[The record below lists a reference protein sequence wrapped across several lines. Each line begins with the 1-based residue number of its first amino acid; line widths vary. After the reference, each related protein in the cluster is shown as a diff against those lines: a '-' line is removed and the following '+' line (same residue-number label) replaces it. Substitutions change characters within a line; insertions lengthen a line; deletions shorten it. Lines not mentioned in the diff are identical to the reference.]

1 MPTASPDL
9 LAGLNPEQVRAV
21 TAPDGPTLVI
31 AGPGSG
37 KTRVLTHR
45 IAWLIAERGVP
56 ASSILAVTFTNK
68 AAREMRQR
76 VEQLL
81 PVELAAGL
89 TMGTFHSFGVR
100 VLRENPGLVADRLG
114 ILRNFT
120 IYDDADQQAIVKQAI
135 SNIGQDPKQLA
146 PRRVSSRVSAYKS
159 SMIGPDEARD
169 TAVNFGEE
177 IMARA
182 YGEYQRLLRKANA
195 IDFDDLLVL
204 PLKLFEAEPR
214 VLERYQERFRHILV
228 DEYQDTNRVQYVL
241 VEALAQLHQNL
252 FVVGDPDQ
260 SIYRWRQADI
270 RNILDFQTA
279 FHEAQRVDLEVN
291 YRSTGR
297 IVAVADNVIRL
308 NRDRID
314 RRLRTHNDDGDQ
326 VSIRELADQ
335 QHEADFV
342 VGEIRRVMQ
351 QRVLRGDD
359 FAVMYRTTAQS
370 RVLEEAFRVSE
381 IPYQIVGGVRFYDR
395 KEVKD
400 VHAAFKLII
409 NPSDSV
415 SLERVLENMP
425 IGRGLGPKALEAIDT
440 WSIFS
445 RRPMLEGFTALARN
459 ELDAPQLSGAART
472 AATKLGA
479 VYEQL
484 QELERTEPLT
494 SLFDNLVKLTGY
506 REHLAHSDDDDLDR
520 WENVLEVRA
529 DMERYDV
536 LEPGESLGAYLEQ
549 VALVADVDALDD
561 DSKGRVTLITLHS
574 AKGLEFPV
582 VFITGLEEGLLPV
595 SRAVEAEYSDPGAIE
610 EERRLFYVGITRAE
624 QLLYLTYVANRMTW
638 GRYQPG
644 VASRFLDSLPQEH
657 IKDLGRR
664 SSVSPRGGTSLSGRV
679 QTLSGLPQSTLKPAT
694 IPAKATVRAWAA
706 GERVF
711 HPKFGEGTIS
721 EVVERRGD
729 QELAIAFQRHG
740 QKRLLAS
747 LAPLDLISD

>member
-1 MPTASPDL
+1 MQTTSVDL

-45 IAWLIAERGVP
+45 IAWLIAEKGVP

-68 AAREMRQR
+68 ASREMRQR

-81 PVELAAGL
+81 TPEAAAGL

-100 VLRENPGLVADRLG
+100 VLRENPGYVADRLG

-120 IYDDADQQAIVKQAI
+120 IYDDADQQAIVKQVIA
-135 SNIGQDPKQLA
+135 NIGQDPKQLA
-146 PRRVSSRVSAYKS
+146 PRRVSSRISAYKS
-159 SMIGPDEARD
+159 GMITPEQARD
-169 TAVNFGEE
+169 TAESFGDE

-182 YGEYQRLLRKANA
+182 YAEYQRLLRKANA
-195 IDFDDLLVL
+195 IDFDDLLIL
-204 PLKLFEAEPR
+204 PLRLFDAEPQ
-214 VLERYQERFRHILV
+214 LLQRYQERFRHILV

-241 VEALAQLHQNL
+241 VEALAKRHQNL

-270 RNILDFQTA
+270 RNILDFQKS
-279 FHEAQRVDLEVN
+279 FQDAQRVDLEMN
-291 YRSTGR
+291 YRSTAR

-308 NRDRID
+308 NRDRIE
-314 RRLRTHNDDGDQ
+314 RRLRTNNDDGEK

-342 VGEIRRVMQ
+342 VSEIRRLMKQ
-351 QRVLRGDD
+351 HGFRGDD

-370 RVLEEAFRVSE
+370 RVLEEAFRISDL
-381 IPYQIVGGVRFYDR
+381 PYQIVGGVRFYDR

-400 VHAAFKLII
+400 VLAAFKLIV
-409 NPSDSV
+409 NPSDTV

-440 WSIFS
+440 WSVLT
-445 RRPMLEGFTALARN
+445 RRPILDGFIAIARN
-459 ELDAPQLSGAART
+459 ELDAPQLSGNARAA
-472 AATKLGA
+472 AAKLGSA
-479 VYEQL
+479 YEQL
-484 QELERTEPLT
+484 QALEQTEPLT
-494 SLFDNLVKLTGY
+494 SLFDSLVKLTGY
-506 REHLAHSDDDDLDR
+506 RDFLAHSDDDELER

-529 DMERYDV
+529 DMERYNV
-536 LEPGESLGAYLEQ
+536 LEPGESLAAYLEQ
-549 VALVADVDALDD
+549 VALVADVDSLDD
-561 DSKGRVTLITLHS
+561 ESKGRVTLITLHS

-624 QLLYLTYVANRMTW
+624 KLLYITYVANRMTW

-664 SSVSPRGGTSLSGRV
+664 STLSPKAGTSLSGRV
-679 QTLSGLPQSTLKPAT
+679 QSLSGLPQSALKPAP
-694 IPAKATVRAWAA
+694 IPPKAAVRAWSV
-706 GERVF
+706 GERIF
-711 HPKFGEGTIS
+711 HPKFGEGTIT

-729 QELAIAFQRHG
+729 QELAITFQRHG

-747 LAPLDLISD
+747 IAPLDLITD

>member
-1 MPTASPDL
+1 MQSATVDL

-21 TAPDGPTLVI
+21 TAPDGPVLVI

-45 IAWLIAERGVP
+45 IAWLIADQGVHP
-56 ASSILAVTFTNK
+56 SGILAVTFTNK

-81 PVELAAGL
+81 TPEAAAGL

-100 VLRENPGLVADRLG
+100 VLRENPGFVADHLG

-120 IYDDADQQAIVKQAI
+120 IYDDADQQAIVKQVIA
-135 SNIGQDPKQLA
+135 NIGQDPKQLA
-146 PRRVSSRVSAYKS
+146 PRRVSSRISAYKS
-159 SMIGPDEARD
+159 GMVSVEQARD
-169 TAVNFGEE
+169 TAENFGDE

-182 YGEYQRLLRKANA
+182 YAEYQRLLLKANA
-195 IDFDDLLVL
+195 IDFDDLLIL
-204 PLKLFEAEPR
+204 PLQLYDAEPR
-214 VLERYQERFRHILV
+214 VLQRYQDRFHHVLV

-241 VEALAQLHQNL
+241 VEALAQKHKNL

-270 RNILDFQTA
+270 RNILDFQKS
-279 FHEAQRVDLEVN
+279 FDDAQRVDLEVN
-291 YRSTGR
+291 YRSTAR
-297 IVAVADNVIRL
+297 IVAVADNVIKL

-314 RRLRTHNDDGDQ
+314 RRLRTNNDDGDQ

-342 VGEIRRVMQ
+342 VSEIRRVMQ
-351 QRVLRGDD
+351 QRGLRGED

-370 RVLEEAFRVSE
+370 RVLEEAFRVSSV
-381 IPYQIVGGVRFYDR
+381 PYQIVGGVRFYDR

-400 VHAAFKLII
+400 VLAAFKLIV
-409 NPSDSV
+409 NPADTV

-425 IGRGLGPKALEAIDT
+425 IGRGLGPKAMEIVDQ
-440 WSIFS
+440 WSIFARQPALNGFIAIS
-445 RRPMLEGFTALARN
+445 RGDV
-459 ELDAPQLSGAART
+459 DAPALSGSARSAA
-472 AATKLGA
+472 AKLGSVFA
-479 VYEQL
+479 QL
-484 QELERTEPLT
+484 QSLEQTESLT
-494 SLFDNLVKLTGY
+494 SLFDSVVKLTGY
-506 REHLAHSDDDDLDR
+506 KDHLSNAEDDELER
-520 WENVLEVRA
+520 WANVLEVRS
-529 DMERYDV
+529 DMEKYDV

-549 VALVADVDALDD
+549 VALVADVDSLDD
-561 DSKGRVTLITLHS
+561 ETKGRVTLITLHS

-595 SRAVEAEYSDPGAIE
+595 SRAVEAEYTDPGAIE

-624 QLLYLTYVANRMTW
+624 QLLYITYVANRMTW

-664 SSVSPRGGTSLSGRV
+664 STVSPRGGTSLVGRA
-679 QTLSGLPQSTLKPAT
+679 QSLSGLPMSTLKPAT
-694 IPAKATVRAWAA
+694 IPAKAAVRAWAV
-706 GERVF
+706 GEKIF
-711 HPKFGEGTIS
+711 HPKFGEGTIT
-721 EVVERRGD
+721 EVAERRGD
-729 QELAIAFQRHG
+729 QELAISFARHG

>member
-1 MPTASPDL
+1 MQTTSIDL

-21 TAPDGPTLVI
+21 TAPDGPTLVV

-56 ASSILAVTFTNK
+56 ATSILAVTFTNK

-76 VEQLL
+76 VEQLV
-81 PVELAAGL
+81 PAEAAAGL

-114 ILRNFT
+114 ITRNFT
-120 IYDDADQQAIVKQAI
+120 IYDDADQQAIIKQAI
-135 SNIGQDPKQLA
+135 TNIGQDPKQLA
-146 PRRVSSRVSAYKS
+146 PRRVGARISAYKS
-159 SMIGPDEARD
+159 SMVSPEEARE
-169 TAVNFGEE
+169 TAANFGDE

-182 YGEYQRLLRKANA
+182 YAEYQRLLRKANA
-195 IDFDDLLVL
+195 IDFDDLLIL
-204 PLKLFEAEPR
+204 PLRLFDAEPR
-214 VLERYQERFRHILV
+214 LLERYQERYRHILV

-241 VEALAQLHQNL
+241 VEALAQRHQNL

-270 RNILDFQTA
+270 RNILDFQKS

-291 YRSTGR
+291 YRSTAR
-297 IVAVADNVIRL
+297 IVAVADNVIRE

-351 QRVLRGDD
+351 ERGIRGDD

-400 VHAAFKLII
+400 VLAAFKLIV

-425 IGRGLGPKALEAIDT
+425 IGRGLGPKALEAIDN
-440 WSIFS
+440 WSILT
-445 RRPMLEGFTALARN
+445 RRPLLDGFIALSRS
-459 ELDAPQLSGAART
+459 EHEAPQLSGAART
-472 AATKLGA
+472 AAEKLGS

-484 QELERTEPLT
+484 QKLEQTEPLT
-494 SLFDNLVKLTGY
+494 SLFDSLVKLTGY
-506 REHLAHSDDDDLDR
+506 RDHLAKIDDDDLDR

-529 DMERYDV
+529 DMERFDV
-536 LEPGESLGAYLEQ
+536 LEPGEALSAYLEQ
-549 VALVADVDALDD
+549 VALVADVDSLED

-624 QLLYLTYVANRMTW
+624 QLLYITYVANRMTW

-664 SSVSPRGGTSLSGRV
+664 SSLSPRGGTSLSGRV
-679 QTLSGLPQSTLKPAT
+679 QTLSGLPQSTLKPAP
-694 IPAKATVRAWAA
+694 ISAKAAVRAWSA

-711 HPKFGEGTIS
+711 HAKFGEGTIT

>member
-1 MPTASPDL
+1 MQPATLDL

-21 TAPDGPTLVI
+21 TAPNGPTLVI

-45 IAWLIAERGVP
+45 IAWLIAEQGVP

-81 PVELAAGL
+81 TADAAAGL

-135 SNIGQDPKQLA
+135 TNIGQDPKQLA
-146 PRRVSSRVSAYKS
+146 PRRVSSRISAYKS
-159 SMIGPDEARD
+159 GMIGPEAARD
-169 TAVNFGEE
+169 AAENFGDE

-182 YGEYQRLLRKANA
+182 YAEYQRLLRKANA
-195 IDFDDLLVL
+195 IDFDDLLIL
-204 PLKLFEAEPR
+204 PLQLFEAEPR
-214 VLERYQERFRHILV
+214 LLERYQERFHHILV

-241 VEALAQLHQNL
+241 VEALAQRHQNL

-270 RNILDFQTA
+270 RNILDFQKS
-279 FHEAQRVDLEVN
+279 FHEAQRVDLEIN
-291 YRSTGR
+291 YRSTAR

-314 RRLRTHNDDGDQ
+314 RRLRTNNDDGDQ

-335 QHEADFV
+335 QHEATFV
-342 VGEIRRVMQ
+342 VSEIRRIMQ
-351 QRVLRGDD
+351 QRGLNGDD

-370 RVLEEAFRVSE
+370 RVLEEAFRVSDL
-381 IPYQIVGGVRFYDR
+381 PYQIVGGVRFYDR

-400 VHAAFKLII
+400 VLAAFKLIV
-409 NPSDSV
+409 NPSDTV

-425 IGRGLGPKALEAIDT
+425 IGRGLGPKAMEAVDT
-440 WSIFS
+440 WSVFA
-445 RRPMLEGFTALARN
+445 RRPAMDGFIAIARN
-459 ELDAPQLSGAART
+459 ELDAPQLSGAAR
-472 AATKLGA
+472 AAAAKLGA
-479 VYEQL
+479 AYEQL
-484 QELERTEPLT
+484 QALEQTEPLT
-494 SLFDNLVKLTGY
+494 SLFDSVVKLTGY
-506 REHLAHSDDDDLDR
+506 RDHLAHSEDDDLER

-536 LEPGESLGAYLEQ
+536 LEPGESLAAYLEQ
-549 VALVADVDALDD
+549 VALVADVDSLDD

-595 SRAVEAEYSDPGAIE
+595 SRAVEAEYTDPGAIE

-624 QLLYLTYVANRMTW
+624 QLLYITYVANRMTW

-664 SSVSPRGGTSLSGRV
+664 STLSPKGGTSLIGRV
-679 QTLSGLPQSTLKPAT
+679 QSLSGLPQSALKPAD
-694 IPAKATVRAWAA
+694 IPAKAAVRVWSA
-706 GERVF
+706 GEQIF
-711 HPKFGEGTIS
+711 HPKFGEGTIT

-729 QELAIAFQRHG
+729 QELAITFQRHG